1 MAICFSISNFQVRLL
16 RVGNGKESQ
25 DAILCEESP
34 NRQTSGE
41 SASLPQYLG
50 LDNDEICIKS
60 VVRIG
65 KKKTSNKVDVPW
77 PDDLLNGDEI
87 LVDGE
92 SESSVH
98 TKSTPMKVTFTNT
111 DVKKSFMK
119 QLSKLKDV
127 DESSPFKSISIS
139 HDMTKKERDQNK
151 AMFEETKRLN
161 TEEKSGKHRHIVRGP
176 PWARKIIRVVAKSK

>member
-1 MAICFSISNFQVRLL
+1 
-16 RVGNGKESQ
+16 
-25 DAILCEESP
+25 
-34 NRQTSGE
+34 
-41 SASLPQYLG
+41 
-50 LDNDEICIKS
+50 
-60 VVRIG
+60 
-65 KKKTSNKVDVPW
+65 
-77 PDDLLNGDEI
+77 

-139 HDMTKKERDQNK
+139 HDMTKNERDQNK
-151 AMFEETKRLN
+151 AMFEETKISVN
-161 TEEKSGKHRHIVRGP
+161 TTLTFSIYQYFITVQQVIWPWYVHLVASFLLPNSHYRFNAYFIIV
-176 PWARKIIRVVAKSK
+176 

>member
-1 MAICFSISNFQVRLL
+1 MYR
-16 RVGNGKESQ
+16 RRKGKKKKGKKVCNLAEF
-25 DAILCEESP
+25 
-34 NRQTSGE
+34 
-41 SASLPQYLG
+41 

-65 KKKTSNKVDVPW
+65 KKKTRNKVDV
-77 PDDLLNGDEI
+77 PDDLLNGDVR

-98 TKSTPMKVTFTNT
+98 TKPRPMKVTFANT

-127 DESSPFKSISIS
+127 DKSSPFKNISIS
-139 HDMTKKERDQNK
+139 HDMTKNERDQNK
-151 AMFEETKRLN
+151 AMLKL
-161 TEEKSGKHRHIVRGP
+161 
-176 PWARKIIRVVAKSK
+176 RKLRD